1 MVTTLGRGTPEPAP
15 RLTPRGAGAPQ
26 FAVQFSRPRAVAGRP
41 DSRTNSFRWTGSG
54 TIHILERGLLV
65 MTRRRSP
72 LGFRTADERFV
83 PASEICEVFRDGDS
97 VRVDLRDDARNTAF
111 FQFWTGNPAIA
122 GTIVRLLPTT
132 RTIEYEVAP
141 TEQVATP
148 RPPLTLH
155 RRRARRR
162 FVQAALIVGLL
173 AIAALLVTDIVLR
186 QAPSRVVPETVKVD
200 VPESKPVVVT
210 PVPHATPAEISS
222 ALVEIH
228 QFDDR
233 MDGLRAQYR
242 TASLALQW
250 GQLSQDEFID
260 GLNKWLIPQWRALY
274 TELGAR
280 RTTDGALAALV
291 RGRLMNTALLWEK
304 GLQDYA
310 EGLKTNSYGAVMA
323 AFDRMSNG
331 NESRRE
337 AWRIV
342 EGAEF
347 ESTATSTTAR
357 KP

>member
-1 MVTTLGRGTPEPAP
+1 MITTVGRGTPEPGP
-15 RLTPRGAGAPQ
+15 RLTPQGAGAPQ
-26 FAVQFSRPRAVAGRP
+26 FAVQFSRPRAVSARP
-41 DSRTNSFRWTGSG
+41 DSRTNTFRWTGPG

-72 LGFRTADERFV
+72 LGFRTADERFI

-97 VRVDLRDDARNTAF
+97 VRVDLRDEARNTAF

-148 RPPLTLH
+148 RTPLTLH

-162 FVQAALIVGLL
+162 LVQVALAVGLL
-173 AIAALLVTDIVLR
+173 TVAALLVTDIVMR
-186 QAPSRVVPETVKVD
+186 QTPRVVPQTVEVD
-200 VPESKPVVVT
+200 VPEAKPVVVT
-210 PVPHATPAEISS
+210 PVPRATSADISS
-222 ALVEIH
+222 ALAEVR

-242 TASLALQW
+242 TASLALQS
-250 GQLSQDEFID
+250 GKLSRGEFID
-260 GLNKWLIPQWRALY
+260 GINKWLIPQWQALDS
-274 TELGAR
+274 ELAATRPTPGS
-280 RTTDGALAALV
+280 LAALV
-291 RGRLMNTALLWEK
+291 HGRLINTAIFWDR
-304 GLQDYA
+304 GLQSYA
-310 EGLKTNSYGAVMA
+310 EGLKNNNFNAVIA
-323 AFDRMSNG
+323 AFDWMSNG

-342 EGAEF
+342 ERGEF

>member
-1 MVTTLGRGTPEPAP
+1 MITTVGRGTPEPAP
-15 RLTPRGAGAPQ
+15 RLTPQGAGAPH
-26 FAVQFSRPRAVAGRP
+26 FAVQFSRPRPVSARP
-41 DSRTNSFRWTGSG
+41 DSRTNTFRWTGAG

-72 LGFRTADERFV
+72 LGFRTADERFI

-97 VRVDLRDDARNTAF
+97 VRVDLRDEARNTAF
-111 FQFWTGNPAIA
+111 FQFWTGNPATA

-141 TEQVATP
+141 TEQVAIP

-162 FVQAALIVGLL
+162 LVQVALAVGLL
-173 AIAALLVTDIVLR
+173 TVAALLVTDIVMR
-186 QAPSRVVPETVKVD
+186 QTPRVVPEPVKVD
-200 VPESKPVVVT
+200 VPEAKPVVVT
-210 PVPHATPAEISS
+210 PVPHAAPAEISS
-222 ALVEIH
+222 ALAQVR

-242 TASLALQW
+242 TASLALQS
-250 GQLSQDEFID
+250 GKLSRDEFID
-260 GLNKWLIPQWRALY
+260 GINKWLIPQWQALDS
-274 TELGAR
+274 ELAASRPTPGS
-280 RTTDGALAALV
+280 LAALV
-291 RGRLMNTALLWEK
+291 HGRLSNTAIFWER
-304 GLQDYA
+304 GLQSYA
-310 EGLKTNSYGAVMA
+310 EGLKNNNFNAVMA
-323 AFDRMSNG
+323 AFDWMSNG

-357 KP
+357 RP

>member
-1 MVTTLGRGTPEPAP
+1 MSGR
-15 RLTPRGAGAPQ
+15 
-26 FAVQFSRPRAVAGRP
+26 S
-41 DSRTNSFRWTGSG
+41 DSRTNTFRWTGPG

-83 PASEICEVFRDGDS
+83 PAAEICEVFRDGDS
-97 VRVDLRDDARNTAF
+97 VRVDLRDEARNTAF

-155 RRRARRR
+155 RWRARRR
-162 FVQAALIVGLL
+162 IAQFALAVGLL
-173 AIAALLVTDIVLR
+173 AVAALLVTDIVTR
-186 QAPSRVVPETVKVD
+186 QQTPQPRVVPDTVKVD
-200 VPESKPVVVT
+200 VPEAKPVVVT
-210 PVPHATPAEISS
+210 PVPHATPAEIAS
-222 ALVEIH
+222 ALAEVR

-242 TASLALQW
+242 TASLSLQS
-250 GQLSQDEFID
+250 GHLSQDEFVD
-260 GLNKWLIPQWRALY
+260 GLNKWLIPQWRALDS
-274 TELGAR
+274 ELTATRPTPG
-280 RTTDGALAALV
+280 TLAALV
-291 RGRLMNTALLWEK
+291 HGRLINTALFWDR
-304 GLQDYA
+304 GLQSYA
-310 EGLKTNSYGAVMA
+310 EGLKTNNFNAVMA
-323 AFDRMSNG
+323 AFDWMSNG

-342 EGAEF
+342 ERAEF
-347 ESTATSTTAR
+347 ESTPTSTTAR

>member
-1 MVTTLGRGTPEPAP
+1 MITTVGRGTPEPGP
-15 RLTPRGAGAPQ
+15 RLTPQGAGAPQ
-26 FAVQFSRPRAVAGRP
+26 FAVQFSRPRAVSARP
-41 DSRTNSFRWTGSG
+41 DSRTNTFRWTGPG

-65 MTRRRSP
+65 TTRRRSP
-72 LGFRTADERFV
+72 LGFRTADERFI

-97 VRVDLRDDARNTAF
+97 VRVDLRDEARNTAF

-148 RPPLTLH
+148 RTPLTLH

-162 FVQAALIVGLL
+162 LVQVALAVGLL
-173 AIAALLVTDIVLR
+173 TVAALLVTDIVMR
-186 QAPSRVVPETVKVD
+186 QTPRVVPETVKVD
-200 VPESKPVVVT
+200 VPEAKPVVVT

-222 ALVEIH
+222 ALAEVR

-242 TASLALQW
+242 TASLALQS
-250 GQLSQDEFID
+250 GKLSRGEFID
-260 GLNKWLIPQWRALY
+260 GINKWLIPQWQALDS
-274 TELGAR
+274 ELAATRPTPGS
-280 RTTDGALAALV
+280 LAALV
-291 RGRLMNTALLWEK
+291 HGRLINTAIFWDR
-304 GLQDYA
+304 GLQSYA
-310 EGLKTNSYGAVMA
+310 EGLKNNNFNAVIA
-323 AFDRMSNG
+323 AFDWMSNG

-342 EGAEF
+342 ERAEF

>member
-15 RLTPRGAGAPQ
+15 RLTPQGAGAPQ
-26 FAVQFSRPRAVAGRP
+26 FAVQFSRPRAASRP
-41 DSRTNSFRWTGSG
+41 DSRTNTFRWTGPG

-65 MTRRRSP
+65 LTRRRSP

-162 FVQAALIVGLL
+162 FVQGALVVGLL
-173 AIAALLVTDIVLR
+173 AIAALLVTDIVIR
-186 QAPSRVVPETVKVD
+186 QTPSPVVPEIVKVD

-210 PVPHATPAEISS
+210 PVPHATAAEI
-222 ALVEIH
+222 AGAQAEIR
-228 QFDDR
+228 QFDER

-242 TASLALQW
+242 NASLALQA
-250 GQLSQDEFID
+250 GKLSQDEFID
-260 GLNKWLIPQWRALY
+260 GINKWLIPQWRTLDS
-274 TELGAR
+274 ELA
-280 RTTDGALAALV
+280 TTRPTPGTLAALV
-291 RGRLMNTALLWEK
+291 HGRLTNTAIFWDR
-304 GLQDYA
+304 GLQGYA
-310 EGLKTNSYGAVMA
+310 EGLQTHNFNTVIA
-323 AFDRMSNG
+323 AFDWMSTG

-342 EGAEF
+342 ERAEF
-347 ESTATSTTAR
+347 ESTATASTAR

>member
-1 MVTTLGRGTPEPAP
+1 MITTVGRGTPEPAP
-15 RLTPRGAGAPQ
+15 RLTPQGAGAPQ
-26 FAVQFSRPRAVAGRP
+26 FAVQFSRPRAVSARP
-41 DSRTNSFRWTGSG
+41 DSRTNTFRWTGSG

-72 LGFRTADERFV
+72 LGFRTADERFI

-97 VRVDLRDDARNTAF
+97 VRVDLRDEARNTAF

-132 RTIEYEVAP
+132 RTIEYEVTPA
-141 TEQVATP
+141 EQVATP

-162 FVQAALIVGLL
+162 LVQVALAVGLL
-173 AIAALLVTDIVLR
+173 TVAALLVTDIVMR
-186 QAPSRVVPETVKVD
+186 QTPPVVPETVKVSAPD
-200 VPESKPVVVT
+200 VKPVGVT
-210 PVPHATPAEISS
+210 PVPHATPVEVSNALAE
-222 ALVEIH
+222 VRR
-228 QFDDR
+228 FDDR

-242 TASLALQW
+242 TASLALQS
-250 GQLSQDEFID
+250 GKLSQDEFID
-260 GLNKWLIPQWRALY
+260 GLNKWLIPQWRALDS
-274 TELGAR
+274 ELAATRPTPG
-280 RTTDGALAALV
+280 TLAALV
-291 RGRLMNTALLWEK
+291 HGRLVNTAIFWDR
-304 GLQDYA
+304 GLQSYA
-310 EGLKTNSYGAVMA
+310 EGLRTNNFGAVMA
-323 AFDRMSNG
+323 AFDSMSNG

>member
-1 MVTTLGRGTPEPAP
+1 MITTVGRGTPEPAP
-15 RLTPRGAGAPQ
+15 RLTPQGAGAPQ
-26 FAVQFSRPRAVAGRP
+26 FAVQFSRPRAVSARP
-41 DSRTNSFRWTGSG
+41 DTRTNTFRWSGSG

-72 LGFRTADERFV
+72 LGFRTADERFI

-97 VRVDLRDDARNTAF
+97 VRVDLRDEARNTAF

-162 FVQAALIVGLL
+162 LVQVALAVGLL
-173 AIAALLVTDIVLR
+173 TVAALLVTDIVMR
-186 QAPSRVVPETVKVD
+186 QTPRIVPESVKVD
-200 VPESKPVVVT
+200 VPEAKPVVVT

-222 ALVEIH
+222 ALAEVR

-242 TASLALQW
+242 TASLALQS
-250 GQLSQDEFID
+250 GKLSRGEFID
-260 GLNKWLIPQWRALY
+260 GINKWLIPQWQALDS
-274 TELGAR
+274 ELAATRPTPGS
-280 RTTDGALAALV
+280 LAALV
-291 RGRLMNTALLWEK
+291 HGRLINTAIFWDR
-304 GLQDYA
+304 GLQSYA
-310 EGLKTNSYGAVMA
+310 EGLKNNNFNAVIA
-323 AFDRMSNG
+323 AFDWMSNG

-342 EGAEF
+342 ERAEF